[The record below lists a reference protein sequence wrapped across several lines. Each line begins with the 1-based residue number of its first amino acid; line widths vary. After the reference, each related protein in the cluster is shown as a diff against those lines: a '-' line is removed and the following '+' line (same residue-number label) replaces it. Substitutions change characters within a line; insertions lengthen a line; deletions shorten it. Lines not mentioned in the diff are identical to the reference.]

1 MFTSKLRNGELET
14 FENSLENTFFGKTV
28 RLEPAPRYGRD
39 TDVPPRIFSDD
50 FFLNSIFVLVTI
62 LFCTL
67 LGVYT
72 SSWVPIADVAMIYL
86 LGVVLVASKCGGRA
100 GLMTCVLSI
109 LAFDLFIAEP
119 RYRIGPLDQQLP
131 FTYGVMFLVAYSMN
145 YLTGTIREL
154 LGSLEKRVKER
165 TRELELE
172 MRRRESTELELT
184 TAVET
189 LIKSNMTLANF
200 GRLASHDL
208 QEPLRTI
215 EGFSSLMQDKYS
227 DVLDESGQKFLA
239 IINDTARSAGDNIES
254 LLIQARSRAEDKE
267 FTRVD
272 LNRLVDGVLSCL
284 SAALSESGAKVKR
297 EPLPVI
303 WGSEPLL
310 CHLFQNLLENAIKY
324 RAHSLPAIRIKYE
337 KVDQR
342 CLITIID
349 NGIGFNSRYR
359 KLIFEPFVRISEQKG
374 PSGSGLGLAIC
385 KSIVELHEGRIAAH
399 GKPGRGTVVLISFPG
414 KIESGGELED
424 E

>member
-1 MFTSKLRNGELET
+1 MPKLQSGELDT
-14 FENSLENTFFGKTV
+14 FEKSLDSSFFGKAV
-28 RLEPAPRYGRD
+28 RLEPAPRHGGSIG
-39 TDVPPRIFSDD
+39 VPPRIFSDD
-50 FFLNSIFVLVTI
+50 FFLNSIFVVVTI

-67 LGVYT
+67 LGLYT
-72 SSWVPIADVAMIYL
+72 SSRVPIANVAMIYL

-119 RYRIGPLDQQLP
+119 RYQIGPLDQQLP

-165 TRELELE
+165 TRELEIE
-172 MRRRESTELELT
+172 VKRRESTEVELT

-189 LIKSNMTLANF
+189 LIKSNMTLTNF

-215 EGFSSLMQDKYS
+215 EGFSSLMQDRYN

-239 IINDTARSAGDNIES
+239 IINNTARSAGDNIES

-272 LNRLVDGVLSCL
+272 LNRLLDGVLSSL
-284 SAALSESGAKVKR
+284 SQALSVSGARVEKDR
-297 EPLPVI
+297 LPLI

-324 RAHSLPAIRIKYE
+324 RGESAPMIQIRYE
-337 KVDQR
+337 KVDDR
-342 CLITIID
+342 SLITIVD

-359 KLIFEPFVRISEQKG
+359 KKIFEPFVRVTGREG

-385 KSIVELHEGRIAAH
+385 KSIVELHGGRIAAH
-399 GKPGRGTVVLISFPG
+399 GKPGRGTVVLISLPG
-414 KIESGGELED
+414 KIESGGEE
-424 E
+424 ENG